1 MTDLS
6 DFSFSGFWR
15 VMPRDAD
22 PVETREWLEAFDAVV
37 EAEGRERATFLLR
50 TLLDRA
56 RVRRVALPPVL
67 NTPYCNTIPLADQ
80 PQYPGNL
87 DVENRISA
95 IVRWNALAMVVRAN
109 REHAELGGHIATY
122 ASIADL
128 FEVGLNHFFRA
139 ANGHDPAAE
148 RGGDL
153 VYFQPH
159 AAPGVYARAFLEGR
173 LTEAHLA
180 NYRRETGGKGLSS
193 YCHPYL
199 MPEFWQFPNASMGIG
214 PITAIY
220 QARFMRY
227 LENRGIL
234 ETRGRKV
241 WAFVGDGEMDE
252 PESLAGLSVAARE
265 GLDNL
270 IFVVNCNLQ
279 RLDGPVRGNGSIIQE
294 LEGLFAG
301 AGWNVVKLL
310 WGADWDALFARDE
323 ENMILKRLHETVDG
337 EFQKYAATDGRF
349 NRENFFNKYP
359 ELQAIVAHLSDDDID
374 RLRRG
379 GHDPVKI
386 YAAYHLAAN
395 HKGQPTVILAQTKKG
410 YGMGHW
416 GQGRMGAHQAKKLED
431 DALLAFRD
439 RFALPLSDDDVHHL
453 RFFKPAADSPEM
465 RYLHA
470 RRKELGG
477 YLPARPR
484 AAPQLRVPELAQ
496 FTRILEGSGGREES
510 TTMVF
515 VRLLS
520 QLLRDPGLGKRVVP
534 IVADEARTFGMQSLF
549 RQVAIYSSVGQLY
562 DPEDRDELLYYKEA
576 KDGQILE
583 EGITEAGAMSSWI
596 AAATSYSGHG
606 VPMLPFYIFYSM
618 FGFQR
623 VGDFIWAAAD
633 SRARGFLIGATA
645 GRTTLSG
652 EGLQHQDGSSHVVA
666 ATIPNCISYDPAFG
680 YELAAIVRD
689 GARRMLEAQEDVFY
703 YITVAN
709 ENYVQPAMPADPSPP
724 SPRRAEQAPSALA
737 DGCDP
742 AAGYR
747 APDPRVLAGAF
758 TVTSPEGPLLHV
770 PAPLSRG
777 ERGDSTHAAAPLCTG
792 TIEGI
797 LRGMYLLRPS
807 PLPLPEGESRRG
819 GGSPLS
825 KGEVSHS
832 SPLPLQGEVSHSSP
846 LPLQGEGQGG
856 GGGHKENA
864 RVQLLGS
871 GPILREALA
880 AAEMLETQFS
890 VAADV
895 WSVTSFTELARD
907 GMKVERWNRLH
918 PESASRETWLERC
931 LKHHP
936 GPAVAATDYVRAYAE
951 QIRSLVNRPYTVLGC
966 DGFGRSDTRGALR
979 SFFEVDR
986 HHIAIAALKALADRE
1001 SLPASAVES
1010 AIARFGIDPERAD
1023 PWRG

>member
-6 DFSFSGFWR
+6 DFSFSGYWR
-15 VMPRDAD
+15 VRPQDAD
-22 PVETREWLEAFDAVV
+22 PLETREWLDAFDTVV
-37 EAEGRERATFLLR
+37 DAEGRERATFLLR
-50 TLLDRA
+50 ALLDRA
-56 RVRRVALPPVL
+56 RARRVALPPVL
-67 NTPYCNTIPLADQ
+67 NTPYCNTIPLSDQ

-87 DVENRISA
+87 DIENRIIG

-128 FEVGLNHFFRA
+128 FEVGFNHFFRA
-139 ANGHDPAAE
+139 PAGDRTGRE
-148 RGGDL
+148 GGDL

-159 AAPGVYARAFLEGR
+159 AAPGVYARAFVEGR
-173 LTEAHLA
+173 LSGDRLA
-180 NYRRETGGKGLSS
+180 NYRQETGGNGLPS

-199 MPEFWQFPNASMGIG
+199 MPDFWQFPNASMGTG
-214 PITAIY
+214 PLTSIY

-227 LENRGIL
+227 LQDRGL
-234 ETRGRKV
+234 LDTRGRKV

-279 RLDGPVRGNGSIIQE
+279 RLDGPVRGNGSVIQE

-301 AGWNVVKLL
+301 AGWNVIKLL
-310 WGADWDALFARDE
+310 WGSDWDPLFARDE

-359 ELQAIVAHLSDDDID
+359 ELQAIVAHLSDADID

-386 YAAYHLAAN
+386 YAAYHAAAA

-439 RFALPLSDDDVHHL
+439 RFALPLTDADVHDLTFHAL
-453 RFFKPAADSPEM
+453 PAESPEM
-465 RYLHA
+465 RYLNA
-470 RRKELGG
+470 RREALGG
-477 YLPARPR
+477 YLPSRVSR
-484 AAPQLRVPELAQ
+484 APALPVPPLDTFRRV
-496 FTRILEGSGGREES
+496 LEGSNGREES
-510 TTMVF
+510 TTTLF

-520 QLLRDPGLGKRVVP
+520 QLLKDGEIGRHIVP

-596 AAATSYSGHG
+596 AAATSYSAHG

-623 VGDFIWAAAD
+623 VGDFIWAAGD

-652 EGLQHQDGSSHVVA
+652 EGLQHQDGSSHLVA
-666 ATIPNCISYDPAFG
+666 STMPNCRAYDPCYG

-689 GARRMLEAQEDVFY
+689 GAQRMLAEQEDVFY
-703 YITVAN
+703 YITVMN
-709 ENYVQPAMPADPSPP
+709 ENYAHPAMPA
-724 SPRRAEQAPSALA
+724 
-737 DGCDP
+737 
-742 AAGYR
+742 
-747 APDPRVLAGAF
+747 
-758 TVTSPEGPLLHV
+758 
-770 PAPLSRG
+770 
-777 ERGDSTHAAAPLCTG
+777 G
-792 TIEGI
+792 TEEGI
-797 LRGMYLLRPS
+797 VRGMYPLR
-807 PLPLPEGESRRG
+807 SRDG
-819 GGSPLS
+819 
-825 KGEVSHS
+825 
-832 SPLPLQGEVSHSSP
+832 
-846 LPLQGEGQGG
+846 
-856 GGGHKENA
+856 A

-871 GPILREALA
+871 GTIMREAEA
-880 AAEMLETQFS
+880 AGDLLEKDWGI
-890 VAADV
+890 AASV
-895 WSVTSFTELARD
+895 WSVTSYTELRRD
-907 GMKVERWNRLH
+907 GMSVERHNRLH
-918 PESASRETWLERC
+918 PMEAPQQSYVGQC
-931 LKHHP
+931 LSP
-936 GPAVAATDYVRAYAE
+936 TQGPVVACGDYVRAVPDL
-951 QIRSLVNRPYTVLGC
+951 IRSWVPRRYVTLGT
-966 DGFGRSDTRGALR
+966 DGYGRSDTRVALR
-979 SFFEVDR
+979 RFFEVDR
-986 HHIAIAALKALADRE
+986 AHIVVAALKALADE
-1001 SLPASAVES
+1001 EAIPQSVVAE
-1010 AIARFGIDPERAD
+1010 AIARYGIDAALAN
-1023 PWRG
+1023 PWES